1 MLDFK
6 EFSLLDVT
14 CKSLQLY
21 KEGRHWTWN
30 VHNCCNLISRCF
42 VKGSVWL
49 ISKTAHVHS
58 NMEMTVNQKL
68 NATLQ
73 QLVLSLINDNRLL
86 RWVLEMLPTGMYE
99 DVNNAGSSCYP
110 CNILYFS
117 MLYWPIW
124 YCTFQC
130 SIDQFDTQY
139 ICIMYTSHCI
149 L

>member
-1 MLDFK
+1 M
-6 EFSLLDVT
+6 
-14 CKSLQLY
+14 
-21 KEGRHWTWN
+21 
-30 VHNCCNLISRCF
+30 
-42 VKGSVWL
+42 WL

-130 SIDQFDTQY
+130 SIDPFDIVLFNALLTRLILYFSMLYWPVWYCTFQCSIDQFDTQY